1 MVAPPGR
8 WRWLVVLVA
17 AWCLLR
23 APLGPALGLASLFS
37 PALFYRPML
46 GVFSASAGSLV
57 VLGLVLL
64 LAAALG
70 WRRGVARRWWT
81 VLTAAVLAVAAPR
94 LVPYFGRRIAAP
106 PGGVSLC
113 FGVPWQAPGA
123 GGGL

>member
-1 MVAPPGR
+1 MVARPGR

-64 LAAALG
+64 LAAALR
-70 WRRGVARRWWT
+70 WRGGGARRWWS
-81 VLTAAVLAVAAPR
+81 LSAAAVVVLAAPLDR
-94 LVPYFGRRIAAP
+94 ES
-106 PGGVSLC
+106 GG
-113 FGVPWQAPGA
+113 
-123 GGGL
+123 